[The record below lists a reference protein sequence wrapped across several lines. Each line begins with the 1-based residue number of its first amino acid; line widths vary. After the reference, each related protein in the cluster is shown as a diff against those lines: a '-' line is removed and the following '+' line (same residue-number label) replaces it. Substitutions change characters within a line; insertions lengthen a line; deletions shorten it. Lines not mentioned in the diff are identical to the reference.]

1 MNNKKINK
9 VAFIAIFSFIILN
22 IYIGIKLYEKK
33 EITDNIIRLHVVANS
48 NDTKDQIEKL
58 KVHSKIQEYINNLNI
73 KEENILDYLKN
84 NSNSN
89 LNGFNPFVRTKG

>member
-22 IYIGIKLYEKK
+22 IYIRIKLYEKK

-73 KEENILDYLKN
+73 NTPNKIYYFEKLLQLLKEIKYI
-84 NSNSN
+84 
-89 LNGFNPFVRTKG
+89 